1 MPPSP
6 RVSSSGNVNWQE
18 LLAHLDAQNALRDA
32 MEQRILAKIETA
44 LGGYK
49 ADNEIAHQKIEKDNE
64 LAHGKLETR
73 INSWSVINSF
83 GIVIALILD
92 YFGIKRP

>member
-6 RVSSSGNVNWQE
+6 RASSSGNVNWQE

-32 MEQRILAKIETA
+32 MEQRILARIDTV
-44 LGGYK
+44 LGNYK
-49 ADNEIAHQKIEKDNE
+49 TDNEIAHT
-64 LAHGKLETR
+64 KLETR

-83 GIVIALILD
+83 GIVIALVLD